1 METLVLKRQFKLSQN
16 MIKRGVSYKNVL
28 SGESESHS
36 QSSKYK
42 SSETATKSKTTK
54 SSRRKKK
61 KNAKNKNIDK
71 YTKLSDI
78 LIFIFH
84 HRDRVL
90 TGLNTPIDSDPDA
103 TILNEVKMLLLNI
116 QEDVDHDDV
125 AKVLIENEKHDTL
138 IEML

>member
-1 METLVLKRQFKLSQN
+1 METLVLKRQFKLCQN

-61 KNAKNKNIDK
+61 KGAKNKNIDK
-71 YTKLSDI
+71 YIKLSDI

-90 TGLNTPIDSDPDA
+90 SGLNTPIDSDPDA

-116 QEDVDHDDV
+116 QDDVDHDDV